1 MGKRVIRLTE
11 SELMQLVGRIVKE
24 QQETEMQEGFLSDS
38 IGWFKDAVREVADL
52 FKTEYMDEMD
62 EEDLEDLK
70 MAAGKINVKEVMSN
84 LPDFASSDEGKE
96 ALEMADEKLDLET
109 LSEGYLTEGWF
120 TDNVKRVLARTG
132 IITGLGMFAGGLMT
146 FITQLDGKV
155 DVSEFLFQVKE
166 IVEAS
171 GCHAYCCPLA
181 LLAMVVGVVLALK
194 SAIFGGRIG
203 EK

>member
-38 IGWFKDAVREVADL
+38 ISWFKDAVHEVADL
-52 FKTEYMDEMD
+52 FKSEYLDEMD

-70 MAAGKINVKEVMSN
+70 MVAGKINAKEVMSN

-132 IITGLGMFAGGLMT
+132 IITGLGMFVGGLMT
-146 FITQLDGKV
+146 FISQLDGKV
-155 DVSEFLFQVKE
+155 DISEFLFQVKE

-171 GCHAYCCPLA
+171 GCHAYCGPLA
-181 LLAMVVGVVLALK
+181 ILAMVIGIVMAIK
-194 SAIFGGRIG
+194 SADRLS
-203 EK
+203 

>member
-38 IGWFKDAVREVADL
+38 ISWFKDAVREVADL

-96 ALEMADEKLDLET
+96 ALEMADEKLDIDT

-120 TDNVKRVLARTG
+120 TDSVKRVLARTG
-132 IITGLGMFAGGLMT
+132 IITGLGMFVGGLMT

-166 IVEAS
+166 IVEAT
-171 GCHAYCCPLA
+171 GCHAYCGPLA